1 MRRTALGAA
10 PVGRQPA
17 PVYNGSRTP
26 RKYFAPYGS
35 HSTCTVEISQNC
47 SSAQIRREH
56 EGEDGA
62 ERDARKKTA
71 PHPRA
76 PVSAKEAERTLMQ
89 LTQVAGKRPL
99 SPTPDAG
106 ESPPLP
112 KRNAGNDARS
122 ARQLHRQL
130 VMKMSGKSGSD
141 RAAAGRAARRYHRS
155 HPVM

>member
-89 LTQVAGKRPL
+89 LTQTAAPCIA
-99 SPTPDAG
+99 DAM
-106 ESPPLP
+106 LQ
-112 KRNAGNDARS
+112 RAVV
-122 ARQLHRQL
+122 Q
-130 VMKMSGKSGSD
+130 SGP
-141 RAAAGRAARRYHRS
+141 RAAEGGAWRRTGSCRR
-155 HPVM
+155 